1 MLIPTTNHENVVQRS
16 IFWIVIFAVSYNGL
30 LAILNANVLSVN
42 FKMVAG
48 FEFLVLI
55 SAMLVIIKTEL
66 TQFDVREVAFVFF
79 VAVIAL
85 LISIINQYL
94 FIDGLRNFLI
104 IALFM
109 MLGRRISGDTLHQVF
124 FVISAIVFVFLIIEV
139 FALELYVQIFSPAE
153 YYSSTRGTDISEFN
167 DTGLFNNANAQQM
180 SGRFGNA
187 IFNGPRTSSIFLEQ
201 VSISNFTIILT
212 IYLAAFWE
220 VISTK
225 KRLLF
230 IVLVLMVLITA
241 RSRSALAL
249 TLFAL
254 FTFRLLPLIPLRAS
268 LLILPVILS
277 IIFMVYLFFPLAY
290 GVVMEDS
297 FKGRIYHSGY
307 LLVNFNIADYFSM
320 NIHKIA
326 RYADSGIPYVITSY
340 TLVGAIALWLY
351 TATSVRLESPQNR
364 RFIVLANLYFWSLL
378 MVGAAVFTIK
388 TAPLL
393 WLMAGFLS
401 ATSSDAQT
409 IGNPK

>member
-1 MLIPTTNHENVVQRS
+1 MLTMTINQQNVIQKS

-30 LAILNANVLSVN
+30 LAVLNANVLAVN

-48 FEFLVLI
+48 FEFLILL
-55 SAMLVIIKTEL
+55 SAMLLIVKTQL
-66 TQFDVREVAFVFF
+66 TQLDTKEIVFVVF
-79 VAVIAL
+79 VAVVAL

-109 MLGRRISGDTLHQVF
+109 MLGRRISKETLHQVF
-124 FVISAIVFVFLIIEV
+124 FVISVVVLAFLIIEV
-139 FALELYVQIFSPAE
+139 FALELYVQIFSPAQ
-153 YYSSTRGTDISEFN
+153 YYASTRGAEIAEFN

-180 SGRFGNA
+180 SGRFGYG

-212 IYLAAFWE
+212 IYLAVFWE

-225 KRLLF
+225 KRLMF
-230 IVLVLMVLITA
+230 VALVLMVLITA

-254 FTFRLLPLIPLRAS
+254 FTYRFLSLITVRAS
-268 LLILPVILS
+268 LFILPAILL

-307 LLVNFNIADYFSM
+307 LLVNFNLADYFSM
-320 NIHKIA
+320 NIHKLA

-340 TLVGAIALWLY
+340 TLLGAIGLWLY
-351 TATSVRLESPQNR
+351 TATAVRAECPQNR
-364 RFIVLANLYFWSLL
+364 RFILLANLYFWSLL

-388 TAPLL
+388 TAPLI
-393 WLMAGFLS
+393 WLLAGFLS
-401 ATSSDAQT
+401 ATYDNKLLGES
-409 IGNPK
+409 K